1 MELNAMKEREEICDV
16 CHKMWQ
22 RGIVA
27 ANDGNVSVKL
37 ADGTFFCTPSGVS
50 KAAMTPEI
58 LVHLAADGS
67 VISAAEGYK
76 PSSEMKMHF
85 RCYAER
91 EDVKAVVHAHP
102 PVATGFAVADIP
114 LDEYSMIETVLA
126 LGSVPIAP
134 YATPSTDEVPD
145 AITPYLQEH
154 DAILLKNHGAVTVGA
169 DVYTAYYRMETLEQF
184 AKITLTAHLLGGA
197 KEIDRE
203 NIDRLVDLR
212 NNYYKMSGKHPGY
225 KKYSGESHFASKN
238 REDCR

>member
-1 MELNAMKEREEICDV
+1 MIEHIDKAGEI
-16 CHKMWQ
+16 
-22 RGIVA
+22 IEA
-27 ANDGNVSVKL
+27 VS
-37 ADGTFFCTPSGVS
+37 
-50 KAAMTPEI
+50 
-58 LVHLAADGS
+58 
-67 VISAAEGYK
+67 GYR
-76 PSSEMKMHF
+76 PSSEMRMHF
-85 RCYAER
+85 RCYEER
-91 EDVKAVVHAHP
+91 EDVGAVLHAHP

-134 YATPSTDEVPD
+134 YATPSTDEVPN
-145 AITPYLQEH
+145 AITPYLPEH

-203 NIDRLVDLR
+203 NIDKLVDLR

-225 KKYSGESHFASKN
+225 KKYSDESHFAPQNKE
-238 REDCR
+238 EDPAQYAGHCSLQRQSHFAPQNKEDRK